1 MHKNSM
7 LLVAGAFA
15 FVAACSK
22 TDNGDVVVQKPVGID
37 VKTATDTLHPPT
49 VEMQK
54 DTINTPVMG
63 TKPETVVVQK
73 PVMGTKKTEVNV
85 PVLKKRP

>member
-1 MHKNSM
+1 MPNTSV
-7 LLVAGAFA
+7 LFVAGAFA

-22 TDNGDVVVQKPVGID
+22 TDNGDVVVQKPVGVD
-37 VKTATDTLHPPT
+37 VTTATDTLHPPT
-49 VEMQK
+49 VGMQK

-63 TKPETVVVQK
+63 TKAETVVVQK
-73 PVMGTKKTEVNV
+73 PVVGTKKTEVNV

>member
-22 TDNGDVVVQKPVGID
+22 TDNGDVVVQKPVGVD

-49 VEMQK
+49 VGMQK

-63 TKPETVVVQK
+63 TKAETVVVQK
-73 PVMGTKKTEVNV
+73 PVVGTKKTEVNV

>member
-7 LLVAGAFA
+7 LLVAAAFA
-15 FVAACSK
+15 CVAACSK
-22 TDNGDVVVQKPVGID
+22 TDNGDVVVQRPVG
-37 VKTATDTLHPPT
+37 VKTATDTLHPPSLQ
-49 VEMQK
+49 MQK

-63 TKPETVVVQK
+63 TKAETVVVQK
-73 PVMGTKKTEVNV
+73 PVMGTKKTEVKV